1 MTIFTVGAD
10 SLRPFSGQQAVL
22 AFRDL
27 LWAEAYRLGLSPA
40 SVTINQ
46 RIEIPDGGVDADVR
60 AQIAPGRSLLVSG
73 TTSFQIKGGAS
84 FEPWKLADL
93 KKELFGKKK
102 PSGTALGDEVRRCL
116 EQSDRYVLVTFG
128 HDLTPQR
135 RRLAETHLRNQLAAA
150 GFGAANVE
158 VWGIGQLLGAAR
170 PFPSLCLEFNGRD
183 WLDLQSFD
191 SWANTMSLRSAFVPG
206 PPQQALLAELQAAF
220 RGGTRHVRLT
230 GEPGLGK
237 TRIVLES
244 LRSPDLAP
252 LVLYCAH
259 AERFL
264 QSSVFKQIL
273 RPDNRFH
280 AIIVVDDCS
289 TADLSNIW
297 DAIQPR
303 SDRIRLVTVGHDH
316 DLTTD
321 TQTVRRS
328 MPLLPREQIIEILRG
343 HEVLAGAAYHWAD
356 ICEGS
361 PRVAHVIGGNL
372 KHNPGDVLAPPT
384 NSNIWERFV
393 VGADDPASPRVR
405 QRWLV
410 LRYVALFLRFGME
423 GQLAGEGRAIAEL
436 IQAADPTITFDVF
449 CSVVRD
455 MRRRRVLQ
463 GASTLRLVPRA
474 LHVWLWTQWWE
485 HHGPTFDAPRFL
497 GLPGRLPAW
506 FCELFRYAGSSPAAA
521 SRARALLDDP
531 TVLNDAALQEHAGA
545 AMFNALAEACPEAA
559 VRFLERT
566 LGRWG
571 DEILRAFGPGRRSVI
586 FALEKIAM
594 GRSSFPRAALV
605 LARLAECENERC
617 GNNASGVFAG
627 LFSLGNGSGAPTEAP
642 PAERLSTLRAVLLS
656 DRVARRQLGLQACRS
671 ALYRGPFTRIGGAEF
686 RGLHQATPW
695 VPRDQEEL
703 LQAYRSVWTLTLEA
717 WRLFDGEDKLTAGTI
732 LIESGPRLLS
742 NALDEL
748 IVETFEELAA
758 VEQHRRALLDM
769 TLNALDTDH
778 NERRGAC
785 YAAPIRA
792 RLQALHDR
800 LVGTSLVDRVHRHVG
815 LNLRAD
821 RPRSRTYSESE
832 EIIRD
837 RLRQLATECVRDE
850 PTLRQLLPWLL
861 SRSAERAMLFAV
873 EIARV
878 PVAEGFVDIVVEA
891 QDTTPAESASLC
903 FLAGLLLV
911 ERERGAE
918 NWHRRLD
925 ELAAHRTRATWVP
938 ELTWRS
944 SGVGGLDERAARRVH
959 RVIEAG
965 AAPPT
970 TLAFWHIG
978 RDFMALPW
986 EVAELWII
994 QLLAVATPQ
1003 TTSIAT
1009 ALFADYFCPSTEPRG
1024 PERQLPREL
1033 TRRVL
1038 HQGFPARGSEDAS
1051 REYDWT
1057 RIAEAYRQQYPADAL
1072 DLMVLVLERL
1082 REDRQRISASDEA
1095 ASVLH
1100 AIFAADPRAAWERL
1114 APLMEDWT
1122 NAWFVLH
1129 WLQDSAHVFGD
1140 RGPGLLHLVPC
1151 DLLWAW
1157 VDVEPQRRAPLLARN
1172 VHNSLEGAAGA
1183 LTRDVLVRYGGIEHV
1198 MGELHANFSTE
1209 GWCGSEAGH
1218 YRRCLQNVVRWSEGE
1233 SDPHVRRWLEDRIDY
1248 LNRRINNAI
1257 DEEERE
1263 DY

>member
-1 MTIFTVGAD
+1 MVTVFTVGAD

-40 SVTINQ
+40 NVTINQ

-60 AQIAPGRSLLVSG
+60 APIAPGQSLLVSG

-84 FEPWKLADL
+84 FEPWKLAAL

-102 PSGTALGDEVRRCL
+102 PSAAALGDEVRRCL

-135 RRLAETHLRNQLAAA
+135 RRKAEAHLRSLMAAA
-150 GFGAANVE
+150 GFDSANVE

-170 PFPSLCLEFNGRD
+170 PFPSLCLELNGRD
-183 WLDLQSFD
+183 WLDLQIFD
-191 SWANTMSLRSAFVPG
+191 SWANTMSLRYAFAPG
-206 PPQQALLAELQAAF
+206 PPQQALLMELEAAF

-237 TRIVLES
+237 TRIVLEA
-244 LRSPDLAP
+244 LRSPDLRP
-252 LVLYCAH
+252 LVLYCEH

-264 QSSVFKQIL
+264 QSSVFKQVL

-303 SDRIRLVTVGHDH
+303 SDRIRLVTIGHDH
-316 DLTTD
+316 DPTTD
-321 TQTVRRS
+321 PQTVRLI
-328 MPLLPREQIIEILRG
+328 MPPLPREQIVEILRG
-343 HEVLAGAAYHWAD
+343 HEVPDDAAHHWAD

-372 KHNPGDVLAPPT
+372 EHNPGDVLAPPT
-384 NSNIWERFV
+384 NNNIWERFV
-393 VGADDPASPRVR
+393 AGADDATSPPVR

-423 GQLAGEGRAIAEL
+423 SQVAGEGRAIAEL
-436 IQAADPTITFDVF
+436 VRAADPSITFDVF
-449 CSVVRD
+449 CSIVRD
-455 MRRRRVLQ
+455 MRRRRILQ

-531 TVLNDAALQEHAGA
+531 TVLNDATLREHAGA
-545 AMFNALAEACPEAA
+545 AMFNALAEACPDAA

-566 LGRWG
+566 LGRWD
-571 DEILRAFGPGRRSVI
+571 DEALRAFGPGRRSVI

-594 GRSSFPRAALV
+594 GRSSFQRGALV
-605 LARLAECENERC
+605 LGRLAECENERC
-617 GNNASGVFAG
+617 GNNATGVFAG
-627 LFSLGNGSGAPTEAP
+627 LFSLAYGSGAPTEAP
-642 PAERLSTLRAVLLS
+642 PSERLSTLRTVLLS
-656 DRVARRQLGLQACRS
+656 DNVSRRQLGLQACRS
-671 ALYRGPFTRIGGAEF
+671 ALYRGPFTRMMGAEF
-686 RGLHQATPW
+686 RGLQQATPW

-703 LQAYRSVWTLTLEA
+703 LQAYRSVWTLTREA
-717 WRLFDGEDKLTAGTI
+717 WRQFAGEPKLNAGTI
-732 LIESGPRLLS
+732 LIESGPRLLGS
-742 NALDEL
+742 PLDDL
-748 IVETFEELAA
+748 IVETYDELAYN
-758 VEQHRRALLDM
+758 EQHRRALLDM
-769 TLNALDTDH
+769 ILHALDTDPD
-778 NERRGAC
+778 EGRGTR
-785 YAAPIRA
+785 YTPTVRT

-800 LVGTSLVDRVHRHVG
+800 LVGTSLVDRIRRHVG
-815 LNLRAD
+815 LDLSGD
-821 RPRSRTYSESE
+821 RPRSRTYSEAE
-832 EIIRD
+832 EIIQTT
-837 RLRQLATECVRDE
+837 LRQLATECVQT
-850 PTLRQLLPWLL
+850 PLTLRQLLPWLL
-861 SRSAERAMLFAV
+861 TKSAERAMLFAI
-873 EIARV
+873 EIARSPMV
-878 PVAEGFVDIVVEA
+878 EDLVEVVLEV
-891 QDTTPAESASLC
+891 QDTIPAESASLC
-903 FLAGLLLV
+903 FLAGLLRV
-911 ERERGAE
+911 ARERATDD
-918 NWHRRLD
+918 WHRRLD
-925 ELAAHRTRATWVP
+925 ELAAHPTRASWVP

-944 SGVGGLDERAARRVH
+944 AGVGGLDEKAARRVH
-959 RVIEAG
+959 QVIEAG
-965 AAPPT
+965 SSPPT
-970 TLAFWHIG
+970 VLALWHVG
-978 RDFMALPW
+978 REFMGLPW
-986 EVAELWII
+986 EVAELWINL
-994 QLLAVATPQ
+994 LLAADASR

-1009 ALFADYFCPSTEPRG
+1009 TLFEDYFCPATEPRG

-1038 HQGFPARGSEDAS
+1038 LQGFPARGGEDAS

-1057 RIAEAYRQQYPADAL
+1057 RIAEAYRRQYPEDAL
-1072 DLMVLVLERL
+1072 ELMVLGLERL
-1082 REDRQRISASDEA
+1082 REDRQRVSASDQA
-1095 ASVLH
+1095 ASVLR

-1114 APLMEDWT
+1114 GPLLEDRA
-1122 NAWFVLH
+1122 NAWFILH
-1129 WLQDSAHVFGD
+1129 WLQDSAHEFDD
-1140 RGPGLLHLVPC
+1140 RGPGLLHLVPR

-1172 VHNSLEGAAGA
+1172 VHNSLEGAPGA

-1198 MGELHANFSTE
+1198 FGELHANFSTE

-1248 LNRRINNAI
+1248 LNRRITNAI

-1263 DY
+1263 